1 MPSKKAVGLTL
12 IFGIEGIVLSARRA
26 DSQPSILRFQ
36 TQKILILF
44 SLRIFQM
51 PFNEGF

>member
-12 IFGIEGIVLSARRA
+12 IFGIEGIVLSSRQAN
-26 DSQPSILRFQ
+26 SQFSILPFQ

-44 SLRIFQM
+44 NLLIFQV
-51 PFNEGF
+51 PFNQGF

>member
-36 TQKILILF
+36 TQKILTLF